1 MRPKLTLILL
11 AAGVLAGLAAG
22 CASASKKTKT
32 ATDTDAPALL
42 AGIHAAIGSAA
53 CSDSRQCQ
61 SIAVGAKP
69 CGGPEAYFAWSSAQ
83 TDHATLATLVA
94 RHQHLREAQN
104 AASGEASN
112 CMMIKDPG
120 AFCQLSPGATSGTC
134 QLRQEGADKAD

>member
-22 CASASKKTKT
+22 CASASKKTHA

-42 AGIHAAIGSAA
+42 AAIHAAIGSAP
-53 CSDSRQCQ
+53 CNDSRQCQ

-69 CGGPEAYFAWSSAQ
+69 CGGPEAYFAWSNTQ
-83 TDHATLATLVA
+83 TDGATLTTLVA
-94 RHQHLREAQN
+94 RHKHLREAQN

-120 AFCQLSPGATSGTC
+120 AFCQISQGAASGTC
-134 QLRQEGADKAD
+134 QLRQEGSGKAD